1 MQNSSVQEAMNDQ
14 IKLELTS
21 AYAYLAMSA
30 CFEEQGWTGFAKWM
44 RLQAEEE
51 LEHAMKFFDFIHDRG
66 GRVALQGIDQPQ
78 AQYESALAA
87 FETAFHH
94 EQRVSEAINA
104 IYALAVRENDFASQ
118 SFLNWF
124 VDEQVEEEKNA
135 ASAIEQLR
143 RAGDNPAALLML
155 DREFGRRE
163 DSED

>member
-1 MQNSSVQEAMNDQ
+1 MKNSTVQEAMNDQ

-30 CFEEQGWTGFAKWM
+30 CFDEQGLTGFAKWM

-66 GRVALQGIDQPQ
+66 GRVALQAIDQPQ

-87 FETAFHH
+87 FESAFHH
-94 EQRVSEAINA
+94 EQRVSEAING
-104 IYALAVRENDFASQ
+104 IYSLAVRENDFASQ

-143 RAGDNPAALLML
+143 MAGDNPAALLML
-155 DREFGRRE
+155 DREFGRRDGGE
-163 DSED
+163 D

>member
-1 MQNSSVQEAMNDQ
+1 MQNSSVQDAMNEQ

-30 CFEEQGWTGFAKWM
+30 CFEEQNLPGFAKWM

-51 LEHAMKFFDFIHDRG
+51 LEHAMKFFDFIHNRG
-66 GRVALQGIDQPQ
+66 GHVALQAIDQPR

-94 EQRVSEAINA
+94 EQRVSEAINT
-104 IYALAVRENDFASQ
+104 IYALAVCENDFASQ

-143 RAGDNPAALLML
+143 MAGDNPAALLML
-155 DREFGRRE
+155 DREFGQRE
-163 DSED
+163 GGED

>member
-1 MQNSSVQEAMNDQ
+1 MQNSSVQDAMNEQ

-30 CFEEQGWTGFAKWM
+30 CFEEQNLPGFAKWM

-51 LEHAMKFFDFIHDRG
+51 LEHAMKFFDFIHNRG
-66 GRVALQGIDQPQ
+66 GHVALQAIDQPR

-94 EQRVSEAINA
+94 EQRVSEAINT

-143 RAGDNPAALLML
+143 MAGDNPAALLML
-155 DREFGRRE
+155 DREFGQRE
-163 DSED
+163 GGED

>member
-1 MQNSSVQEAMNDQ
+1 MQNSSVQDAMNEQ

-30 CFEEQGWTGFAKWM
+30 CFEEQNLPGFAKWM
-44 RLQAEEE
+44 RLQAQEE
-51 LEHAMKFFDFIHDRG
+51 LEHAMKFFDFIHNRG
-66 GRVALQGIDQPQ
+66 GHVALQAIDQPR

-94 EQRVSEAINA
+94 EQRVSEAINT

-143 RAGDNPAALLML
+143 MAGDNPAALLML
-155 DREFGRRE
+155 DREFGQRE
-163 DSED
+163 GGED